1 MDGQP
6 GRWGWWWRNAPRAWA
21 RGGESG
27 KPGEHCRPPGKT
39 GEQTREPA
47 PPVGRDDPR
56 APRGDPPPAT
66 LLTLLVAGPRSTQR
80 SLPCVWRPLAAEKG
94 VNHPGLRR
102 GRPQPQRCV
111 RLTVGLQPAC
121 GSSSLQAGRPPPPSW
136 VPHSLGCCPRPCLL
150 TPPGA

>member
-56 APRGDPPPAT
+56 GRPSSTTFLGSSFPWLLSQALSSHPA
-66 LLTLLVAGPRSTQR
+66 R
-80 SLPCVWRPLAAEKG
+80 SLD
-94 VNHPGLRR
+94 
-102 GRPQPQRCV
+102 
-111 RLTVGLQPAC
+111 
-121 GSSSLQAGRPPPPSW
+121 
-136 VPHSLGCCPRPCLL
+136 
-150 TPPGA
+150 

>member
-56 APRGDPPPAT
+56 DK
-66 LLTLLVAGPRSTQR
+66 LLVPASRFCMSPIKCQD
-80 SLPCVWRPLAAEKG
+80 KG
-94 VNHPGLRR
+94 
-102 GRPQPQRCV
+102 
-111 RLTVGLQPAC
+111 
-121 GSSSLQAGRPPPPSW
+121 
-136 VPHSLGCCPRPCLL
+136 LL
-150 TPPGA
+150 S